1 MVRRDSHTEDRGHPN
16 HRKRRETGDGRVSER
31 EREHTI
37 QPWPSQT
44 TRSRPAPVHHPP
56 SIAQRIIRHPEEGP
70 SIGGAEWVTDAVP
83 SHPHP
88 IRSCRSKPIMPVSMR
103 APDGRVFV
111 GKRVRRVIGEDIRGD
126 ARARSPH
133 GLCGRACTAGGS
145 HEADTC
151 MRGACNACGGR
162 VGWYAET
169 HKSLRTVAIP
179 TIARDERQESE

>member
-1 MVRRDSHTEDRGHPN
+1 M
-16 HRKRRETGDGRVSER
+16 SER

-111 GKRVRRVIGEDIRGD
+111 GERVRRVSGEDIRGD
-126 ARARSPH
+126 ARARWPHRVLYESP
-133 GLCGRACTAGGS
+133 T
-145 HEADTC
+145 
-151 MRGACNACGGR
+151 
-162 VGWYAET
+162 
-169 HKSLRTVAIP
+169 AIP
-179 TIARDERQESE
+179 TMEPMPVLRDALLYCCTQQQRRWRTSSNHLRTAEHDVNVAPDTVAVLWKR

>member
-1 MVRRDSHTEDRGHPN
+1 MAPDTVAVLE
-16 HRKRRETGDGRVSER
+16 ER
-31 EREHTI
+31 E
-37 QPWPSQT
+37 S
-44 TRSRPAPVHHPP
+44 APPFSMV
-56 SIAQRIIRHPEEGP
+56 S
-70 SIGGAEWVTDAVP
+70 EWVTDAVP

-111 GKRVRRVIGEDIRGD
+111 GERVRRVSGEDIRGD

-133 GLCGRACTAGGS
+133 GLCGHACTAGGS

-151 MRGACNACGGR
+151 MRGAWCVRACETCGGM

-169 HKSLRTVAIP
+169 HQLRTVASP
-179 TIARDERQESE
+179 TIARDERRESE

>member
-1 MVRRDSHTEDRGHPN
+1 MVRRDSHSEDRGHPN
-16 HRKRRETGDGRVSER
+16 HCERRETGDGRVSER

-70 SIGGAEWVTDAVP
+70 SIGGAEWVTHAVP

-103 APDGRVFV
+103 APDGRGFV
-111 GKRVRRVIGEDIRGD
+111 GERVRRVSGEDIRGD

-151 MRGACNACGGR
+151 VHVEAWFVVRVMHVV
-162 VGWYAET
+162 VGWGGT
-169 HKSLRTVAIP
+169 PRLTP
-179 TIARDERQESE
+179 

>member
-1 MVRRDSHTEDRGHPN
+1 M
-16 HRKRRETGDGRVSER
+16 SER

-103 APDGRVFV
+103 EPQTKVHGAGFV
-111 GKRVRRVIGEDIRGD
+111 RERVRRVSGEDIRVEM
-126 ARARSPH
+126 
-133 GLCGRACTAGGS
+133 GGEMATQS
-145 HEADTC
+145 V
-151 MRGACNACGGR
+151 M
-162 VGWYAET
+162 
-169 HKSLRTVAIP
+169 
-179 TIARDERQESE
+179 